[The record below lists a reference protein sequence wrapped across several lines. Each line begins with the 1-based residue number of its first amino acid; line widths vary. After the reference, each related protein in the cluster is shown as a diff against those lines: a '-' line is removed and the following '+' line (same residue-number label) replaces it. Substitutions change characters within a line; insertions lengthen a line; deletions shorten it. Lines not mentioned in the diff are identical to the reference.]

1 MEYSN
6 SYATRKGGVWR
17 YVGHE
22 TASAEGV
29 RQGGRQKNSK
39 QTTIRSQIL
48 PRNDLEGMGEIRLN
62 AAFIGTYFEIV

>member
-1 MEYSN
+1 MWVMKRHLQR
-6 SYATRKGGVWR
+6 AFDRV
-17 YVGHE
+17 
-22 TASAEGV
+22 V
-29 RQGGRQKNSK
+29 RQNDSK